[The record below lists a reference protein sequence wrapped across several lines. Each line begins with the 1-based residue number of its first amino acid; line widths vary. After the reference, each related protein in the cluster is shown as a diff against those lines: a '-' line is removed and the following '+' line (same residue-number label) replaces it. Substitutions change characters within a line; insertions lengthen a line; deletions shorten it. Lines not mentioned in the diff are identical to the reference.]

1 MTTHTLLDAP
11 LTGNAVLVTGL
22 HRHDVA
28 NFYALESDAL
38 IVARLDTSR
47 PHFHA
52 TLASDGTFGG
62 YLAAVEFATRQ
73 PVSDDTPQTLI
84 LHDIDDAFAI
94 ASRAG
99 WGPWLVAALAGIAAD
114 ARKRGNRLVLVAER
128 AHHIPGAV
136 VDLLARVHAGPPVG
150 HGCLSVIP
158 AAIRGGEGVIA
169 QAPEAVKPTSMPPS
183 VYPSVTGED
192 LVLRF
197 TRSTTAATL
206 DALVFTA
213 ADGKPLEWLLETP

>member
-1 MTTHTLLDAP
+1 MTSHAILDAP

-22 HRHDVA
+22 HRRDVA

-62 YLAAVEFATRQ
+62 YLAAVELATRQ
-73 PVSDDTPQTLI
+73 PVTDDTPQTLI
-84 LHDIDDAFAI
+84 LHDIDDAFTI
-94 ASRAG
+94 ASRSG
-99 WGPWLVAALAGIAAD
+99 WGPWLVAAVVGIAAE
-114 ARKRGNRLVLVAER
+114 ARKRGNRLVLVADR
-128 AHHIPGAV
+128 THPSPGSL
-136 VDLLARVHAGPPVG
+136 VDLLARVHSGPPMG
-150 HGCLSVIP
+150 DGTLSVIP
-158 AAIRGGEGVIA
+158 AAIRGGEGVVA
-169 QAPEAVKPTSMPPS
+169 QVPEPVTPTSLPPS

-197 TRSTTAATL
+197 TRTTTDATL
-206 DALVFTA
+206 DALVYTT
-213 ADGKPLEWLLETP
+213 ADGKPLEWLATP

>member
-1 MTTHTLLDAP
+1 MTSHTILDAS

-73 PVSDDTPQTLI
+73 HVADDTPQTLI
-84 LHDIDDAFAI
+84 LHDIDDAFTI
-94 ASRAG
+94 ASRSG
-99 WGPWLVAALAGIAAD
+99 WGPWLVAALVGIAAD

-128 AHHIPGAV
+128 AHPIPGALA
-136 VDLLARVHAGPPVG
+136 DLLARVHTGPPVEYG
-150 HGCLSVIP
+150 SLSVIP
-158 AAIRGGEGVIA
+158 AVTHGGEGVVA
-169 QAPEAVKPTSMPPS
+169 QVPEPVKPTSLPPS

-206 DALVFTA
+206 DALVYTA
-213 ADGKPLEWLLETP
+213 ANGKPLEWVTSP